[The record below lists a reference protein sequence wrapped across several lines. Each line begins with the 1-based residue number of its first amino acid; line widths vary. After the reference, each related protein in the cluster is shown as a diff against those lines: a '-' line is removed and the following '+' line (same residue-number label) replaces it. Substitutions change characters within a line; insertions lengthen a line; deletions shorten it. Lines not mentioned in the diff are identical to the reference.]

1 MFLSIDGIDGAGKT
15 TQLERL
21 CAGLRAAGTDVE
33 FVRDPGSTPAGE
45 AIRGLLLD
53 SDLEMHRRCE
63 ALLYM
68 AARAQLVEARIR
80 PAITAGKTVV
90 SDRYLLANVVY
101 QSVGGET
108 EPDQLWELGQI
119 ATAGIAP
126 DLTILLDL
134 PAETAA
140 LRRRGPADRVER
152 RGVEYMEQVR
162 QAFLKQLPRCQG
174 ATAVIDAGQEIDAVW
189 EAIRQAVAATVGQ
202 QVL

>member
-21 CAGLRAAGTDVE
+21 CQWLEEAGEAVE

-68 AARAQLVEARIR
+68 AARTQLVEARIR
-80 PAITAGKTVV
+80 PAIAAGKTVV

-101 QSVGGET
+101 QSVGGEADP
-108 EPDQLWELGQI
+108 ELLWELGQI
-119 ATAGIAP
+119 ATAGIYP

-134 PAETAA
+134 PADAA
-140 LRRRGPADRVER
+140 AERRSGPADRVER
-152 RGVEYMEQVR
+152 RGTEYLELVR
-162 QAFLKQLPRCQG
+162 QAFLEQLPRCQG
-174 ATAVIDAGQEIDAVW
+174 ATVVIDARQNIDAVW
-189 EAIRQAVAATVGQ
+189 ADIRSAVQATLDRRDV
-202 QVL
+202 

>member
-21 CAGLRAAGTDVE
+21 CDWLRTRGVDVE

-68 AARAQLVEARIR
+68 AARTQLVEARIR
-80 PAITAGKTVV
+80 PALAAGKTVV
-90 SDRYLLANVVY
+90 SDRFLLANVVY

-108 EPDQLWELGQI
+108 EPDLIWQLGKI
-119 ATAGIAP
+119 ATAGISP

-134 PAETAA
+134 PADVAA
-140 LRRRGPADRVER
+140 TRRDGPGDRVER

-162 QAFLKQLPRCQG
+162 QAFLSQLPRCQG
-174 ATAVIDAGQEIDAVW
+174 GTVIVDARQSVDAVW
-189 EAIRQAVAATVGQ
+189 DDICRSVNEAIGQ
-202 QVL
+202 PGT